1 MLNNCKQF
9 AYLQARQ
16 PYSFSWSVFDKP
28 SFQEYSH
35 SENSDGKVTTG
46 SYRVYLPDG
55 RIQTVTYRADEN
67 GYKADVK
74 YETFSKTGS
83 WIPGA
88 IGFAR
93 V

>member
-1 MLNNCKQF
+1 M
-9 AYLQARQ
+9 
-16 PYSFSWSVFDKP
+16 
-28 SFQEYSH
+28 
-35 SENSDGKVTTG
+35 TTG

-67 GYKADVK
+67 GYKAAVK